1 MNWNFPE
8 SFCRQNILTI
18 LNKISHNLRNLKG
31 TVMKRTILSCL
42 FLSACQQV
50 PSKTDFAEP
59 NTIAELKSEPVTI
72 KPSRPKIRTTKR
84 INSTIPASL
93 KQPVSIS
100 IGEHLSLSSALLT
113 LAQSNNIDIQLAPN
127 LDQPVVFSAQKCP
140 FINVIE
146 DLCDL
151 ADLRY
156 TIKGN
161 AIKIEKDTPY
171 PHNYNV
177 QHLNLARSTDNH
189 TSIATDVFAS
199 GTELNAPLDNG
210 SNSNVTAKVENDFW
224 AELKSNL
231 EVILGETGA
240 FTLHRQGGIITV
252 RGTSKHHKAV
262 DSYLNKLKQST
273 TTQVLIEAKVIEV
286 ALKDEFKAGINWRQ
300 LTGGVFR
307 ASAPLG
313 KIAQEGKLTS
323 PMHAHQDILSLG
335 IDTGD
340 FSAILNAIK
349 QFGATNTL
357 SSPRLTVLNNQS
369 AILKV
374 AQNQVYFRLRY
385 DKQYNLNINRESIN
399 VASDIQTVP
408 IGLVMAVQPSIDED
422 TEEVILSLRPTISR
436 LNRSVSDPAVDIAY
450 QASGGEGESPKP
462 SLIPVVEVREIDSVL
477 RVKSGKIAV
486 LGGLMESRKALEDS
500 KLPWFGDIPGIGKL
514 GSARSDTD
522 EVVELVILLKAT
534 VIDGDEELS
543 PADERLAY
551 SVVDDPRPL

>member
-1 MNWNFPE
+1 MN
-8 SFCRQNILTI
+8 
-18 LNKISHNLRNLKG
+18 
-31 TVMKRTILSCL
+31 RTIFLFCLLLTSCHPP
-42 FLSACQQV
+42 Q
-50 PSKTDFAEP
+50 SKGDFADP
-59 NTIAELKSEPVTI
+59 NTISELKSEPVTI
-72 KPSRPKIRTTKR
+72 RASQPKRKKSKPTTPP
-84 INSTIPASL
+84 IPANL
-93 KQPVSIS
+93 KQSVSIS
-100 IGEHLSLSSALLT
+100 IGENLGLSTALLSL
-113 LAQSNNIDIQLAPN
+113 AQAHHIDIQLATN
-127 LDQPVVFSAQKCP
+127 LDQPIIFSAHKRP
-140 FINVIE
+140 FIKVIE
-146 DLCDL
+146 DICDL

-156 TIKGN
+156 TIKGT

-171 PHNYNV
+171 PHNYSV

-199 GTELNAPLDNG
+199 STDTSAPLDNG
-210 SNSNVTAKVENDFW
+210 SNSNVTAKVDNDFW
-224 AELKSNL
+224 SELKSNL
-231 EVILGETGA
+231 DVILGDTGT

-252 RGTSKHHKAV
+252 RGTSKQHKAI
-262 DSYLNKLKQST
+262 DSYLTQLKRST
-273 TTQVLIEAKVIEV
+273 MTQVLIEAKVIEV
-286 ALKDEFKAGINWRQ
+286 ALKDEFKAGINWKQ
-300 LTGGVFR
+300 LTGGIFR
-307 ASAPLG
+307 ANAPLG

-340 FSAILNAIK
+340 FSALLHAIQ

-422 TEEVILSLRPTISR
+422 TGDIILSLRPTISR
-436 LNRSVSDPAVDIAY
+436 LNRSVADPAIDIAF

-486 LGGLMESRKALEDS
+486 LGGLMESRKAMEDS
-500 KLPWFGDIPGIGKL
+500 KLPWFGDIPGLGKL
-514 GSARSDTD
+514 GSAKSDMD

-543 PADERLAY
+543 PADQRLAY
-551 SVVDDPRPL
+551 TVVDDPRPL